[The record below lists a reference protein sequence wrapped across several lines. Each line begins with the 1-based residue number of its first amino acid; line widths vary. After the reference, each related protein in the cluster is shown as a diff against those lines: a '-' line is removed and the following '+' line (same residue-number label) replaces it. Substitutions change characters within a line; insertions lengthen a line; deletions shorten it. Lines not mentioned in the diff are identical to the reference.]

1 MRVAIKVNVTLD
13 KKSRLDI
20 LKVAEF
26 ENGDEDEDGEGEVTW
41 TRMNEDEEFID
52 VFLSRSNLP
61 L

>member
-1 MRVAIKVNVTLD
+1 MNVTLD

-41 TRMNEDEEFID
+41 TRMDAMKNSSTFF
-52 VFLSRSNLP
+52 FLVQTLP

>member
-1 MRVAIKVNVTLD
+1 MNVTLD

-26 ENGDEDEDGEGEVTW
+26 ENEDEDEDGEGEVTW

>member
-1 MRVAIKVNVTLD
+1 MNVTLD

-41 TRMNEDEEFID
+41 TRMDAMKNSSTFF
-52 VFLSRSNLP
+52 FLVQTYLFKKR
-61 L
+61 